1 MTDIETVLAWQR
13 GEIDGHEARRRIG
26 ARSYGDL
33 YRVLRDHGSEPLFRP
48 RDIASQAADSEITRA
63 DVVRIMGLED
73 DVEAFISAWT
83 AGGSITAG

>member
-1 MTDIETVLAWQR
+1 MTDLDIVMTWQR

-33 YRVLRDHGSEPLFRP
+33 YRVLRDHGVEPTFRP
-48 RDIASQAADSEITRA
+48 GDIARQAEAGEITGE
-63 DVVRIMGLED
+63 DVVRILGLED
-73 DVEAFISAWT
+73 DVKAFLEAWT

>member
-1 MTDIETVLAWQR
+1 MTHIETVLAWQR

-33 YRVLRDHGSEPLFRP
+33 YRVLRDHGVEPLFRP
-48 RDIASQAADSEITRA
+48 RDIAQRAAAGEIMKE
-63 DVVRIMGLED
+63 DIVRIFGLED
-73 DVEAFISAWT
+73 DVEAFLEAWA